1 MNITRRD
8 VLLLIVIWAIVAVLA
23 GGAIIA
29 LRHIRPAT
37 GSSSDQPELTV
48 TSTLLPAYTPAPSQ
62 VTVMTQYPL
71 AQENASGW
79 RQDAQLVSCRGTW
92 EQTAI
97 NLVGKPIE
105 WDYRFYSAQAKLL
118 YFVTVTPDAHVNGT
132 QHLGSVNRLPP
143 ALPVDD
149 WQVDSPVALAN
160 WLNAGGGQFL
170 GTRPG
175 IEIVAQLSVRSPD
188 ADPEWTVVGYDR
200 STEDYFSVAVQART
214 GDTAVLA
221 QRGELQ

>member
-8 VLLLIVIWAIVAVLA
+8 IFLLIVISATLGLLA
-23 GGAIIA
+23 LGALIA
-29 LRHIRPAT
+29 LRDIRPAT
-37 GSSSDQPELTV
+37 APSSDQPELTV
-48 TSTLLPAYTPAPSQ
+48 TSTLVPAYTPAPSE
-62 VTVMTQYPL
+62 VTATTLYPL
-71 AQENASGW
+71 AQEKASGW

-97 NLVGKPIE
+97 NLVGNPIE

-118 YFVTVTPDAHVNGT
+118 YFVTVSPDGRVNGT
-132 QHLGSVNRLPP
+132 QHLGSVNRPPP
-143 ALPVDD
+143 ALPVDG
-149 WQVDSPVALAN
+149 WQVDSPAALAN

-170 GTRPG
+170 GSRPG
-175 IEIVAQLSVRSPD
+175 IEVVAQLTVRSAD
-188 ADPEWTVVGYDR
+188 AHPEWTLVGYDR
-200 STEDYFSVAVQART
+200 STEDYFSVAIGALT

>member
-8 VLLLIVIWAIVAVLA
+8 LLLLIVIWAIVGVLA
-23 GGAIIA
+23 LGSIIA

-37 GSSSDQPELTV
+37 GPSSDQPELTV
-48 TSTLLPAYTPAPSQ
+48 TSTLVPAYTPVPSQ
-62 VTVMTQYPL
+62 VTAMTQYPL
-71 AQENASGW
+71 AQEKASGW
-79 RQDAQLVSCRGTW
+79 RDDAQLVSCRGTW

-118 YFVTVTPDAHVNGT
+118 YFVTVTPDGRVNAT
-132 QHLGSVNRLPP
+132 QHLGSVNRPPP
-143 ALPVDD
+143 ALPVHD
-149 WQVDSPVALAN
+149 WQVDSPAALAN
-160 WLNAGGGQFL
+160 WLNAGGGRFL
-170 GTRPG
+170 VSRPG
-175 IEIVAQLSVRSPD
+175 IDVVAQLSLRSAD

-200 STEDYFSVAVQART
+200 STEDYFSVAVQARS

-221 QRGELQ
+221 QRGEL